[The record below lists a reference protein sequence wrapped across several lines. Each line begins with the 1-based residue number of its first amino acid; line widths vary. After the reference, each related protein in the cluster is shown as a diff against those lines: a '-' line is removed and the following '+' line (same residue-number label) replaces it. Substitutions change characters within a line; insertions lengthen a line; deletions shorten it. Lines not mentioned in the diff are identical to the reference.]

1 MSYKNTTITTI
12 NNDDDYLIDKS
23 KFKRKIKIV
32 LIIMSIIIIA
42 YLIYTVIW
50 RKNIVPYQ
58 LQVDNWWH
66 YGLFLHL

>member
-1 MSYKNTTITTI
+1 MSNKNTTITTI
-12 NNDDDYLIDKS
+12 NNDDDYIIDKS

-42 YLIYTVIW
+42 YLIYTVIL

-58 LQVDNWWH
+58 LQVDN
-66 YGLFLHL
+66 